1 VKQPHRAEGSAAAGR
16 AGPGAALRWE
26 ALGPAVA
33 ARLEPAVETLVDDVF
48 AAIARRDVP
57 REWIVGSPNARHG
70 VEHGVR
76 GLLALIERGPHG
88 QLPGRGLYF
97 GFGRGQLRA
106 GRSLGALLAAYHHA
120 ARATWE
126 AIAHERDGAAL
137 PQETLH
143 ALGDAILTCL
153 AEISAAS
160 AEGFA
165 FEQAALSPGRDD
177 RRHQLVA
184 ALVRSPPAPPQ
195 ELHALAL
202 AAGWTPGLV
211 PATQADG
218 TRQSA
223 TTGAGLTVAAIA
235 FAGERAGRLAARLPA
250 GALVARVDGL
260 GYAIVPD
267 PDAPGCLSGLRARL
281 HDVHAALGP
290 AVELTRAAE
299 SARWARLALVLG
311 RDRPP
316 GLVVAADHR
325 VDLLLLAEPAFA
337 AALAD
342 AALAPLAALPT
353 ATRER
358 LLETL
363 DAWLRH
369 RGAAS
374 AAAQELHV
382 HAQTVRYRVGRLRAL
397 LGPRIDGAEGRLE
410 LELALRARRV
420 GAPPLGTAPPAE
432 LR

>member
-1 VKQPHRAEGSAAAGR
+1 MEEPQRADGSAGAGR
-16 AGPGAALRWE
+16 SGAGRDSVRWD

-33 ARLEPAVETLVDDVF
+33 AKLEPAVETLVDDVF

-120 ARATWE
+120 ARATWD
-126 AIAHERDGAAL
+126 AIAQEGDGAAL

-165 FEQAALSPGRDD
+165 FEQAALSPGRAD

-184 ALVRSPPAPPQ
+184 ALVRSPSAPPQ

-211 PATQADG
+211 PADRP
-218 TRQSA
+218 TRGARGSA
-223 TTGAGLTVAAIA
+223 AGPAPATAISAGGAGLTVAAIA
-235 FAGERAGRLAARLPA
+235 FDGERAGRLAARLPS

-267 PDAPGCLSGLRARL
+267 PDAPGCLAGLRARL

-290 AVELTRAAE
+290 AVELARAAE
-299 SARWARLALVLG
+299 SAR
-311 RDRPP
+311 
-316 GLVVAADHR
+316 
-325 VDLLLLAEPAFA
+325 
-337 AALAD
+337 
-342 AALAPLAALPT
+342 
-353 ATRER
+353 
-358 LLETL
+358 
-363 DAWLRH
+363 
-369 RGAAS
+369 
-374 AAAQELHV
+374 
-382 HAQTVRYRVGRLRAL
+382 
-397 LGPRIDGAEGRLE
+397 
-410 LELALRARRV
+410 
-420 GAPPLGTAPPAE
+420 
-432 LR
+432 

>member
-1 VKQPHRAEGSAAAGR
+1 MEEPQRAEGSAAAGR
-16 AGPGAALRWE
+16 SGAGSDAVRWD

-33 ARLEPAVETLVDDVF
+33 AKLEPAVETLVDDVF
-48 AAIARRDVP
+48 ASIARRDVP

-97 GFGRGQLRA
+97 GFGRVQLRA
-106 GRSLGALLAAYHHA
+106 GRSLGALLSAYHHA
-120 ARATWE
+120 ARATWD
-126 AIAHERDGAAL
+126 AIAQEGDGAAL

-165 FEQAALSPGRDD
+165 FEQAALSPGRADH
-177 RRHQLVA
+177 RHQLVA
-184 ALVRSPPAPPQ
+184 ALVRQPPAPPA
-195 ELHALAL
+195 ELHALAR
-202 AAGWTPGLV
+202 AAGW
-211 PATQADG
+211 PAPP
-218 TRQSA
+218 
-223 TTGAGLTVAAIA
+223 LVAAIA
-235 FAGERAGRLAARLPA
+235 FDGERAGRLAARLPA

-267 PDAPGCLSGLRARL
+267 PDAPGCVAGLRARL

-290 AVELTRAAE
+290 AVELERAAE
-299 SARWARLALVLG
+299 SARWARLALALG

-316 GLVVAADHR
+316 ALVVAADHR
-325 VDLLLLAEPAFA
+325 VDLLLLAEPALA

-342 AALAPLAALPT
+342 AALAPLAALPA

-363 DAWLRH
+363 DVWLRH

-382 HAQTVRYRVGRLRAL
+382 HAQTVRYRVARLRAL
-397 LGPRIDGAEGRLE
+397 LG
-410 LELALRARRV
+410 AR
-420 GAPPLGTAPPAE
+420 
-432 LR
+432 